1 MRTLPQAKTLSE
13 KDQDILRECKGI
25 IQKFVPDATVLLY
38 GSVARGTQEPDSDY
52 DILVLTERSLST
64 AEEDQVR
71 DAIYDLELERGVIV
85 CALFYSRDQWNDPL
99 HRVMPLHRSVDREG
113 IVL

>member
-1 MRTLPQAKTLSE
+1 MRTLLQATTVSE
-13 KDQDILRECKGI
+13 KDQELLQECKGI
-25 IQKFVPDATVLLY
+25 VQKFIPDATVLLY

-52 DILVLTERSLST
+52 DILVLTDRALST
-64 AEEDQVR
+64 AEEDRVR
-71 DAIYDLELERGVIV
+71 DAIYDLELARGVIV
-85 CALFYSRDQWNDPL
+85 CALFYSREQWNDPL